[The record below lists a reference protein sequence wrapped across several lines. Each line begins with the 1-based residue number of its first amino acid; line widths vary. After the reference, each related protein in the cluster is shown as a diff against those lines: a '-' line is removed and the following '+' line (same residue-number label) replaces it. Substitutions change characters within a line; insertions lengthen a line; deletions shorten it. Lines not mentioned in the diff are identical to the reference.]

1 MKRATLMVAALLAVP
16 TAAHAQATL
25 PTPPTDTPA
34 PQQQPPGGR
43 LSIALASGIG
53 DSGKRFVGKG
63 QRILVRGRVR
73 PYVAGE
79 RYTVELFRKGRKIA
93 DHSVE
98 ATQDGSSGKFTV
110 AFKVRGAGSYRLK
123 ARHDASANQG
133 AIRATARSFR
143 ALSGGAGRSA
153 KRRNVRLLQRGLRLL
168 GFVTPYHGRFDSGT
182 ARAVLAYRKTNGM
195 ARTTRANPT
204 VFRMLLRGAGGFRL
218 RYPKAGKHVEYDLS
232 RQVLVLA
239 RNGRPE
245 RVYHSSSGAPSTP
258 TVLGSFRFYRKSPGT
273 NAKGMVHSSYFI
285 RGYAI
290 HGYHSVPT
298 HPASHGCLR
307 VPIPNAAS
315 IFRWVDIGDRI
326 FVYR

>member
-1 MKRATLMVAALLAVP
+1 MKRATLVVAALLAAP
-16 TAAHAQATL
+16 SAAQAQAPL
-25 PTPPTDTPA
+25 PDPSAGAPP
-34 PQQQPPGGR
+34 PQQEPPGGR
-43 LSIALASGIG
+43 LSIALASGLG
-53 DSGKRFVGKG
+53 DNGRRYVGKG
-63 QRILVRGRVR
+63 QRIIVRGRVR

-79 RYTVELFRKGRKIA
+79 RYTVALFRKGRKLA
-93 DHSVE
+93 DSSTA

-110 AFKVRGAGSYRLK
+110 AFKVRGAGGYRLK
-123 ARHDASANQG
+123 AHHDATASQG
-133 AIRATARSFR
+133 RIRATTRRFR
-143 ALSGGAGRSA
+143 VLSGGAGRSA

-182 ARAVLAYRKTNGM
+182 ARAVLAYRKVNNM

-218 RYPKAGKHVEYDLS
+218 KYPRAGKHVEFDLS

-239 RNGRPE
+239 RKGRPE
-245 RVYHSSSGAPSTP
+245 RIYHSSSGAPATP

-273 NAKGMVHSSYFI
+273 NSKGMVHSSYFI

-315 IFRWVDIGDRI
+315 IFRWVNIGDRI